1 MCCLQSE
8 QPQNKTETV
17 SVNLMEKNLSVKEAN
32 KEVIVAKTVIV
43 IGWQSIIWLPDLTLT
58 LRTVSCVL

>member
-8 QPQNKTETV
+8 QLQNKTETV

-32 KEVIVAKTVIV
+32 KEVIVAKTVNV
-43 IGWQSIIWLPDLTLT
+43 I
-58 LRTVSCVL
+58 